1 MESLGALFCIIMLP
15 IVGGMYLAARRERYK
30 AARIYKTAL
39 DDLARRA
46 AVRSLK

>member
-30 AARIYKTAL
+30 AARIYKEAL
-39 DDLARRA
+39 DNFARRSVIGR
-46 AVRSLK
+46 VR